1 MLKKFKTNKI
11 GNKISH
17 KISYKAELLCISIL
31 TVALVFLGWAYIF
44 QETNKYKDSVSESFG
59 ANQEVLVNQVM
70 KSVKGSLED
79 YAAQGVY
86 SAQAEEAVVS
96 NVIKKAETSGSR
108 YWFFYSTEGVIFERD
123 VEETRNVKGKSL
135 IELEQYW
142 KLHGGREMEA
152 FTEML
157 SQERN
162 GSAIFSKH
170 NETGNEIIT
179 MKYFTAGDRNYYLGM
194 STEQDYVMNT
204 AQVNE
209 HILYLWTFSAL
220 VSLDILIFSLLLCLR
235 IYKHQKESEK
245 LNKSII
251 NKSLQIQQ
259 LNQKLSSKSEAVQN
273 ASIYDSLTKLY
284 NRKFFDNLLTRVNH
298 DLLQPVSIVVLD
310 INGLGYLNTVLGYN
324 AGDELLEKTSDI
336 LRKACID
343 TDVIAR
349 TGSSEFTILMTGTK
363 EEQAY
368 GTAENMK
375 RQFNN
380 LEHGDLTLS
389 MGVAQMPT
397 KETNIYTVMQTVRKN
412 LILDKMMDSN
422 SNSSNIVS
430 MLMET
435 LSAFS
440 REAVDHCDRL
450 KNMALSFGRML
461 GLSPPELSRLAVAA
475 QLHDVGKIGIPDSVL
490 NKKENLNEQDKE
502 LIRRH
507 SEVGYNIVK
516 AIAFLDEV
524 AIDVLQHHEC
534 YDGTGYPEGLRGDE
548 ITLNARIINIV
559 DSFDAMTH
567 DSVYASAKT
576 VEEAV
581 NELCMKSGTQY
592 DPHLIAEFVK
602 EITNRIAKKNGE
614 RQ

>member
-1 MLKKFKTNKI
+1 MLKKFKKNNI
-11 GNKISH
+11 RH
-17 KISYKAELLCISIL
+17 LISYKAEILAISIL

-44 QETNKYKDSVSESFG
+44 QETNKYKDSISESFG
-59 ANQEVLVNQVM
+59 TNQEVLVDQVM
-70 KSVKGSLED
+70 KSVKGSLEN
-79 YAAQGVY
+79 YSAQGVY
-86 SAQAEEAVVS
+86 SAEQAEEAVVS

-108 YWFFYSTEGVIFERD
+108 HWFFYSTEGVIFERD
-123 VEETRNVKGKSL
+123 VDETRNVKGKSL
-135 IELEQYW
+135 SELEQYW
-142 KLHGGREMEA
+142 KLHGGREMES
-152 FTEML
+152 FFDML
-157 SQERN
+157 SQGRN

-170 NETGNEIIT
+170 NETGNEIVT
-179 MKYFTAGDRNYYLGM
+179 MKYFTVGDRNYYLGM

-235 IYKHQKESEK
+235 IYRHQKESEK
-245 LNKSII
+245 LNKSIVD
-251 NKSLQIQQ
+251 KSLQIQE
-259 LNQKLSSKSEAVQN
+259 LNLKLSSKSEAVEN

-298 DLLQPVSIVVLD
+298 DLLKPVSIVILD
-310 INGLGYLNTVLGYN
+310 INGLGYLNTILGYHM
-324 AGDELLEKTSDI
+324 GDELLEKTSDF

-343 TDVIAR
+343 TDVISR
-349 TGSSEFTILMTGTK
+349 TGSSEFTILMTSTK

-368 GTAENMK
+368 GTAENIK

-389 MGVAQMPT
+389 VGVAQMPP
-397 KETNIYTVMQTVRKN
+397 KEDNIYTVLQTARKN
-412 LILDKMMDSN
+412 LILDKMMDRN
-422 SNSSNIVS
+422 SNGNNIVS
-430 MLMET
+430 MLMDT

-440 REAVDHCDRL
+440 REAVDHSDRL

-461 GLSPPELSRLAVAA
+461 GLSPPELSRLAIAA
-475 QLHDVGKIGIPDSVL
+475 QLHDVGKIGIPDSIL
-490 NKKENLNEQDKE
+490 KKKEKLDEQDME

-534 YDGTGYPEGLRGDE
+534 YDGTGYPEGLRGEE

-581 NELCMKSGTQY
+581 NELCRKSGTQY
-592 DPHLIAEFVK
+592 DPHLITEFVK
-602 EITNRIAKKNGE
+602 EITNRIARKNEE
-614 RQ
+614 RH